1 MTNKTIAVIMSLYK
15 NDVVDYVRLSV
26 ESILNQTYK
35 DFDLYLQYDGPIK
48 TEVDEYLSAL
58 PDERVKIQRRS
69 ENKGLAQSLND
80 LLAIV
85 MPIGYE
91 FIARMD
97 ADDISMPERF
107 EKQIVYFESHPDVE
121 CLGTWAIEITSSG
134 EEYYRKK
141 MPETH
146 EGCLDQFRKRDCMI
160 HPTVMFRR
168 SYIEKVG
175 LYALDTF
182 FGEDTMMWAQGFAAG
197 CKMGNVP
204 EYLFR
209 FRLDDNF
216 FDRRRGWK
224 YAKGIWQLRHRVNKM
239 LGFGIVEDAWAI
251 AYAVAKMMPK
261 AVLNILYKNMRTVN
275 NQNINNQTGGVISS

>member
-1 MTNKTIAVIMSLYK
+1 MQDNRIAVIMSIYK
-15 NDVVDYVRLSV
+15 NDIEEFVRQSV
-26 ESILNQTYK
+26 ESILGQTYK
-35 DFDLYLQYDGPIK
+35 DFILYIQYDGPIRP
-48 TEVDEYLSAL
+48 EVDEYLSGL
-58 PDERVKIQRRS
+58 TDELVKIERRN

-80 LLAIV
+80 LLSIV
-85 MPIGYE
+85 MPLGYQY
-91 FIARMD
+91 IARMD
-97 ADDISMPERF
+97 ADDISEPNRF
-107 EKQIVYFESHPDVE
+107 EKQLAYFESHPEIE
-121 CLGTWAIEITSSG
+121 CLGTWAVEITSKG
-134 EEYYRKK
+134 KEYFRKQ

-146 EGCLDQFRKRDCMI
+146 EGCLEQFHKRDCMI

-168 SYIEKVG
+168 CYIEKAGV
-175 LYALDTF
+175 YDLDTF

-224 YAKGIWQLRHRVNKM
+224 YAKGIWILRHRVNKM
-239 LGFGIVEDAWAI
+239 LGFGLKEDAYAI

-261 AVLNILYKNMRTVN
+261 AILNLIYKTAR
-275 NQNINNQTGGVISS
+275 